1 MIVMGNANVNEVS
14 VNNVNKA
21 EMEEQGRIAKGQM
34 TALTHYNEEDVRESL
49 VAPLTQ
55 YNGEDGEQW
64 ETVKTCS
71 PSGGGNGDDVYIQPI
86 SEIPPPFNAPAEI
99 STLTGDKYQ
108 IRVNVLIDSGQNV
121 HADLV
126 FITCKS

>member
-1 MIVMGNANVNEVS
+1 MIVMGNVNVNEVS

-34 TALTHYNEEDVRESL
+34 TALTHYNEEDVCESL

-55 YNGEDGEQW
+55 YDREEGEQW

-71 PSGGGNGDDVYIQPI
+71 PVEEETAMMSAYDPAWRFHHHSMRPPKSQPYR
-86 SEIPPPFNAPAEI
+86 
-99 STLTGDKYQ
+99 L
-108 IRVNVLIDSGQNV
+108 
-121 HADLV
+121 
-126 FITCKS
+126 